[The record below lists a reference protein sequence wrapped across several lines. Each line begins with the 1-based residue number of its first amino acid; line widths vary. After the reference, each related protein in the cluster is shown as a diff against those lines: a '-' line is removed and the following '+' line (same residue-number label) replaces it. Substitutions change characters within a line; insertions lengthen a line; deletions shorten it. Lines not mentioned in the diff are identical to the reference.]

1 MSATTIAPNNAQHST
16 VYLGA
21 FTGHNY
27 RPPEPPVSLVR
38 ALLAGLSIAA
48 FVVGG
53 LLLLLGATA

>member
-1 MSATTIAPNNAQHST
+1 MRATAIAPNNAQHST

-21 FTGHNY
+21 FTGHNF

-38 ALLAGLSIAA
+38 ALLAGLSIAT

-53 LLLLLGATA
+53 LVALAELS